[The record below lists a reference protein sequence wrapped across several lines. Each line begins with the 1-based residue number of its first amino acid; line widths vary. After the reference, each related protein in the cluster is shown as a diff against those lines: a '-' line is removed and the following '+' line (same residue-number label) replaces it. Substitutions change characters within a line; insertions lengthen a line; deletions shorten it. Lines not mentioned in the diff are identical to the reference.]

1 MATEKQY
8 LDAEGL
14 ALLVKY
20 INHRFNSLDIAID
33 ETPESIQSA
42 IDNAINQLKIE
53 DLEQDDDL
61 IIYGGAAPEEG
72 AE

>member
-14 ALLVKY
+14 ALLVRY
-20 INHRFNSLDIAID
+20 INHRLNSLDIAID
-33 ETPESIQSA
+33 ETPESIQLA
-42 IDNAINQLKIE
+42 VDNAINELNLE
-53 DLEQDDDL
+53 DLNWGDGL

-72 AE
+72 AG

>member
-14 ALLVKY
+14 AILVRY
-20 INHRFNSLDIAID
+20 INHRLNALDMAID
-33 ETPESIQSA
+33 ETPESIQLMV
-42 IDNAINQLKIE
+42 DNAINQLKIE

-61 IIYGGAAPEEG
+61 IIYGGAVPIEG
-72 AE
+72 AG